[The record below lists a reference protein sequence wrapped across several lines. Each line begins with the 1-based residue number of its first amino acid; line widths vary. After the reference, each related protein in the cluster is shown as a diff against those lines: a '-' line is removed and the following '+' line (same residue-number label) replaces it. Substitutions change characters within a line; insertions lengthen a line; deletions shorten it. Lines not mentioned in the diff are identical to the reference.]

1 MSQESPVDPVNI
13 DVAALVERSVASLH
27 SYLVTRPTGQAVRLA
42 IEGQFPSG
50 GRVALSVVDLSRVVV
65 LDFSCA
71 DEVVAKL
78 ILRYLPALRPREAF
92 FLFRGLTEVHL
103 DPVEAVLERHRLAA
117 VVQDTSGA
125 FGLVGVRSP
134 EEERVWERVERVGL
148 IPSHRLGL
156 HLEAPAD
163 QQVLERLVERR
174 LILRHPDGGIHALS
188 RLARGILPG

>member
-1 MSQESPVDPVNI
+1 MSHDSPVDPVNI
-13 DVAALVERSVASLH
+13 DVAELVERSVASLH

-78 ILRYLPALRPREAF
+78 ILRYLPDVRPREAY
-92 FLFRGLTEVHL
+92 FLFRGVTEVHL

-117 VVQDTSGA
+117 VVQDGGGR
-125 FGLVGVRSP
+125 FGLVGVRTP
-134 EEERVWERVERVGL
+134 EEERVWEWVERVGQISSHGIGHQL
-148 IPSHRLGL
+148 EGPSDR
-156 HLEAPAD
+156 D
-163 QQVLERLVERR
+163 VLERLVERR
-174 LILRHPDGGIHALS
+174 LLLRNAEGGIHALS
-188 RLARGILPG
+188 RLAQGILPG

>member
-1 MSQESPVDPVNI
+1 MTQESPVDPVNI
-13 DVAALVERSVASLH
+13 DVAELVERSVASLH

-78 ILRYLPALRPREAF
+78 ILRYLPELRPREAF
-92 FLFRGLTEVHL
+92 FLFRGLTEVHR
-103 DPVEAVLERHRLAA
+103 DPVEAVLERHGLAA
-117 VVQDTSGA
+117 VVQDVGGA

-134 EEERVWERVERVGL
+134 EEERVWGRVERVGL
-148 IPSHRLGL
+148 IPSHQLGL
-156 HLEAPAD
+156 HLEVPGD
-163 QQVLERLVERR
+163 HQVLERLVARR